1 MKHPCTWTSSL
12 NRKFKFFM
20 TNNVERLPS
29 ISTSVARIPLR
40 LEECWNF
47 LEINLQTLCRDAYGT
62 DYEALQRVT
71 IYPNCHLRR
80 VYLQDRHYDNDD
92 IPIEMYQAFFDMYML
107 KRRSNFEKACQ
118 TEDCCTGFVDS
129 RRNVK
134 YTHILAYIYFLFG
147 F

>member
-1 MKHPCTWTSSL
+1 MKIIDKEQYRRRFSFVTY
-12 NRKFKFFM
+12 
-20 TNNVERLPS
+20 NVERLPS
-29 ISTSVARIPLR
+29 ISTSVAHIPLR

-47 LEINLQTLCRDAYGT
+47 LEINLQTLCHDAYGT

-80 VYLQDRHYDNDD
+80 VYLQDHHYDNDD
-92 IPIEMYQAFFDMYML
+92 IPVEMYQAFVDMYML
-107 KRRSNFEKACQ
+107 KRGINFIEKACQ
-118 TEDCCTGFVDS
+118 TEDCCTGFIDS
-129 RRNVK
+129 RRNMK